1 MKLKDYYSSH
11 PDIPKRDIH
20 LLFEHVLNIPLSQI
34 PLKEDFIPS
43 KPQERQLTESLLR
56 RANGEPI
63 QRIIGEWE
71 FWGLPFYL
79 SEDTLVP
86 RPDTETIIEAALKH
100 FKAQDKEP
108 ERILDLGTGTG
119 CILISLLHEWKNSH
133 GIAVDVSKNALD
145 TAMRNATRNN
155 VDNRMETIQSNWLD
169 NVYGKFDLILSNP
182 PYIAS
187 NDIESL
193 MPEVRDYDPIL
204 ALDGGKDGLQAI
216 HVILESLPKALKSDG
231 IVFFEIGYDQCHN
244 VMNLIE
250 NSGMEVTNVH
260 RDLGGK
266 ERVIEFTNGDKSQ
279 KIISGA

>member
-1 MKLKDYYSSH
+1 
-11 PDIPKRDIH
+11 
-20 LLFEHVLNIPLSQI
+20 
-34 PLKEDFIPS
+34 
-43 KPQERQLTESLLR
+43 
-56 RANGEPI
+56 
-63 QRIIGEWE
+63 
-71 FWGLPFYL
+71 
-79 SEDTLVP
+79 
-86 RPDTETIIEAALKH
+86 
-100 FKAQDKEP
+100 
-108 ERILDLGTGTG
+108 
-119 CILISLLHEWKNSH
+119 
-133 GIAVDVSKNALD
+133 
-145 TAMRNATRNN
+145 
-155 VDNRMETIQSNWLD
+155 METIQRNWLD

-193 MPEVRDYDPIL
+193 MPEVRDYDPTL